1 MFDVLNEILVSK
13 VSYYIFGFRWGLW
26 FCGSLLLLSFLLFL
40 LKYFWPYCA
49 GQEKIE
55 KLIPG
60 KMGNKGG
67 VAIRFEL
74 YQTSLCFVNSHF
86 AAHLSQ
92 YKKRNQNFRDISKK
106 MIFKEIRPNKRIID
120 HDMIYWLGKSH
131 FKVF

>member
-1 MFDVLNEILVSK
+1 
-13 VSYYIFGFRWGLW
+13 
-26 FCGSLLLLSFLLFL
+26 
-40 LKYFWPYCA
+40 
-49 GQEKIE
+49 
-55 KLIPG
+55 
-60 KMGNKGG
+60 MGNKGG

-120 HDMIYWLGKSH
+120 HDMIYWLGKSYLRS
-131 FKVF
+131 FKYYLDRL